1 VKGIA
6 MTNSVASIEDEE
18 NTLLELLDRLL
29 NAGVVL
35 CGDLTISVADIELLY
50 LRLQLTLSTVET
62 ARHAGWYVPTV
73 SSCNAQMEM
82 QSV

>member
-1 VKGIA
+1 MESIA
-6 MTNSVASIEDEE
+6 TSTDDEE

-50 LRLQLTLSTVET
+50 LRLQLTLSSVET
-62 ARHAGWYVPTV
+62 ARQAGWFVPTV
-73 SSCNAQMEM
+73 SSCHAQLEG
-82 QSV
+82 QNV